1 MQTFATVKPHP
12 HRSSPSEEILEINR
26 AKSDSVRRVLKAREE
41 AEAAFDRALASSK
54 SGKNMLQQGKQ
65 LASALARASRKFKD
79 GKITRGQINEQFAK
93 TAHAFE
99 KKYRPLAEREWLK
112 IAKHAPTIYEMHHA
126 LFRDE
131 KPPLRL
137 EAEILYFLGLIFKTA
152 PQSPPADTG
161 TSQQALM
168 QPIDVSATSFDLD
181 FIQQSSDGIG
191 IVSAFTNPP
200 FGGLTIG
207 PLAFAE
213 GNVPGVASDWA
224 LVGTKFDFPGGPTTF
239 TVSADVKFNID
250 LDSYVVFGGGYAAA
264 QLALRIQP
272 SGQNPQINTQ
282 PILDLVIPV
291 LWEAERTLTDSQ
303 TITQTLT
310 LDDPASQ
317 SLTVWA
323 GAQAHVEVE
332 GSWGFAMAIVSAQVT
347 KIAVHAM

>member
-1 MQTFATVKPHP
+1 MPTSATVKPHP
-12 HRSSPSEEILEINR
+12 HRSSPSKEISEINR
-26 AKSDSVRRVLKAREE
+26 ARSESVRRVLKAREE

-54 SGKNMLQQGKQ
+54 SGKNMLQQGRQ
-65 LASALARASRKFKD
+65 LASALARASRKLKD

-112 IAKHAPTIYEMHHA
+112 VAKHAPTIYEMHHA

-131 KPPLRL
+131 KPPLSID
-137 EAEILYFLGLIFKTA
+137 AEILYFLGLIFKGE

-168 QPIDVSATSFDLD
+168 QPIDISATSFDLD

-191 IVSAFTNPP
+191 IVMAFTNLP
-200 FGGLTIG
+200 FGGVTVG
-207 PLAFAE
+207 PVAFAE

-239 TVSADVKFNID
+239 TVSVDISSNLD
-250 LDSYVVFGGGYAAA
+250 LSSYVVFGGAYAAGEV
-264 QLALRIQP
+264 ALRIQP
-272 SGQNPQINTQ
+272 SGQDPQISTQ
-282 PILDLVIPV
+282 PILDVVAPV
-291 LWEAERTLTDSQ
+291 LWGAEKTLTDTR

-317 SLTVWA
+317 SLTVLA
-323 GAQAHVEVE
+323 GAHAHVEVE
-332 GSWGFAMAIVSAQVT
+332 GSWGASTAIVSSLIT
-347 KIAVHAM
+347 KISVHAM

>member
-1 MQTFATVKPHP
+1 MPTSATVKPHA
-12 HRSSPSEEILEINR
+12 HRSSLSKEVLEINR
-26 AKSDSVRRVLKAREE
+26 AKSESVRRVFKAREE
-41 AEAAFDRALASSK
+41 AEAAFDSALASSK

-65 LASALARASRKFKD
+65 LASALARASRKLKE
-79 GKITRGQINEQFAK
+79 GKITRGQINEQFGK

-112 IAKHAPTIYEMHHA
+112 VAKQAPTIYEMHHA
-126 LFRDE
+126 LFHGK
-131 KPPLRL
+131 KPPVRL
-137 EAEILYFLGLIFKTA
+137 SAEILYFLGLIFKEEA
-152 PQSPPADTG
+152 QSPPADTG

-168 QPIDVSATSFDLD
+168 QPIDVSATTFDLE

-191 IVSAFTNPP
+191 IVSASADPA
-200 FGGLTIG
+200 FGGLFLD

-224 LVGTKFDFPGGPTTF
+224 LVGTNFDFPGGPTTF

-250 LDSYVVFGGGYAAA
+250 LDAYMVFGGGYAAA

-272 SGQNPQINTQ
+272 SGQNPQISTQ
-282 PILDLVIPV
+282 PIIDLVVPV
-291 LWEAERTLTDSQ
+291 LWGAERTLKDSQ

-317 SLTVWA
+317 SLRVWA

-332 GSWGFAMAIVSAQVT
+332 GSYGSASAIVSAQVT

>member
-1 MQTFATVKPHP
+1 MKEPATVTPHP
-12 HRSSPSEEILEINR
+12 DRSSPSKEIIEINR
-26 AKSDSVRRVLKAREE
+26 AKSENVRRVLKVREE

-65 LASALARASRKFKD
+65 LASALARASRKLQD

-93 TAHAFE
+93 SAHAFE

-112 IAKHAPTIYEMHHA
+112 VAKQAPTIYEMHQA

-131 KPPLRL
+131 KPPRRL
-137 EAEILYFLGLIFKTA
+137 EAEILYFLGVIFKGE
-152 PQSPPADTG
+152 PQSPPADTE

-181 FIQQSSDGIG
+181 FIQQNSDGIG

-200 FGGLTIG
+200 FGGLTIS
-207 PLAFAE
+207 PLAFAY

-239 TVSADVKFNID
+239 TVSADINIKVD
-250 LDSYVVFGGGYAAA
+250 LESYVVFGGGYAAA
-264 QLALRIQP
+264 DLALRIKP
-272 SGQNPQINTQ
+272 SGQDPQVNTQ
-282 PILDLVIPV
+282 PFLDLVIPV
-291 LWEAERTLTDSQ
+291 LWGAEKMLEDTR
-303 TITQTLT
+303 TITQTLA
-310 LDDPASQ
+310 LDSPASQ
-317 SLTVWA
+317 SLTIWA
-323 GAQAHVEVE
+323 GAHAHVEVE
-332 GSWGFAMAIVSAQVT
+332 GSWGFSSAIVWATVT